1 MGTNWQV
8 LRDLRSRAQDRAQER
23 VKESSAREQKTVASL
38 NQILE
43 LIREYKSEL
52 AKYEAD
58 GAPISTLVRTRA
70 AIKQLS
76 DSAAKQEQL
85 LLELS
90 YVLEQ
95 DKKDLLACSCELKA
109 VEKLQGNARA
119 LALKT
124 RRHKEDKELDEL
136 ARRQYLANLST
147 P

>member
-76 DSAAKQEQL
+76 DSAARQEQL

-90 YVLEQ
+90 YVLQQ

-136 ARRQYLANLST
+136 ARRQYMANLST